1 MRDLEI
7 DGVLWSV
14 REVDAA
20 RVPGARGERC
30 LLFETEGVIRR
41 VWSYPDDW
49 RSVPD
54 ETLRILAER
63 RALPRPTE
71 RSDSER
77 SASESAEPPALA
89 DARVVT
95 DRTRS
100 LLDQVSILRDTMR
113 PARDEQRD
121 LLEQCCIS
129 RRQMHDAIA
138 AYAEALRREGVPPE
152 RAIVQLKSAMQQGL
166 AGACCDEPV
175 AEELMHDGI
184 EWCIAAYYAA

>member
-54 ETLRILAER
+54 ETLRFLAER

-71 RSDSER
+71 PSDSER

-89 DARVVT
+89 DARTVT
-95 DRTRS
+95 DRTRL

-121 LLEQCCIS
+121 LLEQCRIS

>member
-54 ETLRILAER
+54 ETLRFLAER

-71 RSDSER
+71 PSDSER
-77 SASESAEPPALA
+77 TASESAEPPALA
-89 DARVVT
+89 DARTVT
-95 DRTRS
+95 DRTRL

-121 LLEQCCIS
+121 LLEQCRIS

>member
-1 MRDLEI
+1 
-7 DGVLWSV
+7 
-14 REVDAA
+14 
-20 RVPGARGERC
+20 
-30 LLFETEGVIRR
+30 
-41 VWSYPDDW
+41 
-49 RSVPD
+49 
-54 ETLRILAER
+54 
-63 RALPRPTE
+63 
-71 RSDSER
+71 
-77 SASESAEPPALA
+77 
-89 DARVVT
+89 
-95 DRTRS
+95 
-100 LLDQVSILRDTMR
+100 VSILRDTMR

-121 LLEQCCIS
+121 LLEQCRIS